1 MYSCELITNLRA
13 KKVLCHRIEVAR
25 ISGATTTDC
34 VFCNV
39 IGYRRITSGKAL
51 SNQLNEDRGIGRR
64 SPDPFSLERGRGLG
78 TRLATA
84 RFGVRDFEIQWI
96 SGGFLDFRL
105 DFWISNWISGF
116 HSGFL
121 DFKVDFWI
129 SRWIS
134 GFQSGFLNCKVHF

>member
-1 MYSCELITNLRA
+1 MHSCELITNLRA

-39 IGYRRITSGKAL
+39 IGYRRITPGKAL

-78 TRLATA
+78 TRLGTGRMPHPVGGAMGVTLCHCREKGNT
-84 RFGVRDFEIQWI
+84 RFETVTSALNIHKT
-96 SGGFLDFRL
+96 
-105 DFWISNWISGF
+105 NW
-116 HSGFL
+116 
-121 DFKVDFWI
+121 
-129 SRWIS
+129 RW
-134 GFQSGFLNCKVHF
+134 FCMAVVL

>member
-1 MYSCELITNLRA
+1 MHSCELITNLRA

-39 IGYRRITSGKAL
+39 IGYRRIPPGKAL

-78 TRLATA
+78 TRLVPNRNHIDIT
-84 RFGVRDFEIQWI
+84 GKCNVRILNPNTCTSTKKANGFKMEAQNFEMFDPWAY
-96 SGGFLDFRL
+96 LHYYEEV
-105 DFWISNWISGF
+105 N
-116 HSGFL
+116 
-121 DFKVDFWI
+121 V
-129 SRWIS
+129 
-134 GFQSGFLNCKVHF
+134 

>member
-1 MYSCELITNLRA
+1 MITNLRA

-39 IGYRRITSGKAL
+39 IGYRRIPPGKAL

-78 TRLATA
+78 TRLYGISICTDVLMRKKLRVYPTF
-84 RFGVRDFEIQWI
+84 RF
-96 SGGFLDFRL
+96 
-105 DFWISNWISGF
+105 
-116 HSGFL
+116 
-121 DFKVDFWI
+121 
-129 SRWIS
+129 
-134 GFQSGFLNCKVHF
+134 

>member
-1 MYSCELITNLRA
+1 MHSCELITNLRA

-39 IGYRRITSGKAL
+39 IGYRRITPGKAL

-78 TRLATA
+78 TRLVFDRILYAKHTVCDQKLEAGTA
-84 RFGVRDFEIQWI
+84 WERGYHKCSVVI
-96 SGGFLDFRL
+96 SPSDLQGKLLRL
-105 DFWISNWISGF
+105 GITV
-116 HSGFL
+116 L
-121 DFKVDFWI
+121 
-129 SRWIS
+129 RRCA
-134 GFQSGFLNCKVHF
+134 NCALLYK

>member
-1 MYSCELITNLRA
+1 MHSCELITNLRA

-39 IGYRRITSGKAL
+39 IGYRRITPGKAL

-78 TRLATA
+78 TRLDTEWFLLGTGRMPYPVGGAMGVTCVTA
-84 RFGVRDFEIQWI
+84 VKGDTP
-96 SGGFLDFRL
+96 L
-105 DFWISNWISGF
+105 
-116 HSGFL
+116 
-121 DFKVDFWI
+121 
-129 SRWIS
+129 
-134 GFQSGFLNCKVHF
+134 

>member
-1 MYSCELITNLRA
+1 MHSCELITNLRA

-39 IGYRRITSGKAL
+39 IGYRRIPPGKAL

-78 TRLATA
+78 TRLIDLIHGTI
-84 RFGVRDFEIQWI
+84 FDYVIH
-96 SGGFLDFRL
+96 FRMA
-105 DFWISNWISGF
+105 
-116 HSGFL
+116 
-121 DFKVDFWI
+121 
-129 SRWIS
+129 
-134 GFQSGFLNCKVHF
+134 KVHERPYATVCKAVCKEA

>member
-1 MYSCELITNLRA
+1 MHSCELITNLRA

-39 IGYRRITSGKAL
+39 IGYRRITPGKAL

-78 TRLATA
+78 TRLMYISLVP
-84 RFGVRDFEIQWI
+84 RPLPDFI
-96 SGGFLDFRL
+96 SQLIFLHRCKIKSGSGLGTRL
-105 DFWISNWISGF
+105 HVHLYVNIIK
-116 HSGFL
+116 FL
-121 DFKVDFWI
+121 FT
-129 SRWIS
+129 
-134 GFQSGFLNCKVHF
+134 GC

>member
-1 MYSCELITNLRA
+1 MHSCELITNLRA

-39 IGYRRITSGKAL
+39 IGYRRITPGKAL

-78 TRLATA
+78 TRYYTYHGQ
-84 RFGVRDFEIQWI
+84 F
-96 SGGFLDFRL
+96 FLDDVTVML
-105 DFWISNWISGF
+105 QTSHTSEKDVS
-116 HSGFL
+116 HY
-121 DFKVDFWI
+121 
-129 SRWIS
+129 
-134 GFQSGFLNCKVHF
+134 